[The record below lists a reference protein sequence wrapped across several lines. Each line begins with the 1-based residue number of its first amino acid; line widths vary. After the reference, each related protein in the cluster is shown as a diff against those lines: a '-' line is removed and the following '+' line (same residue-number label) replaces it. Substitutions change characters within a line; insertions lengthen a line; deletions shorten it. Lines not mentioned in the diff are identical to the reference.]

1 MVMKFHFLHP
11 CSFFHLWLFNALFVV
26 FQACEMVENLSMA
39 LQAPSSCSH
48 KFVIKLSK
56 YLMPRGLTIAQ
67 FHCMGKVFKLPKKIL
82 LYHYFP
88 SIGCNCETCK
98 GVLMS
103 KSLHTTLHVVQ
114 FVFNNNLKTHV
125 PFSLSSKR
133 IASKNSIIS

>member
-11 CSFFHLWLFNALFVV
+11 CSFFHLWLFNALLVV

-39 LQAPSSCSH
+39 LQAPSSYSH
-48 KFVIKLSK
+48 KFVMKLSK
-56 YLMPRGLTIAQ
+56 YLVPIGLMITQ

-88 SIGCNCETCK
+88 NIGCNCETCK

-103 KSLHTTLHVVQ
+103 SRCIQHFMLC
-114 FVFNNNLKTHV
+114 NLYST
-125 PFSLSSKR
+125 
-133 IASKNSIIS
+133 IIWRSMFHFHCHQRE